1 MDHHLKQICLL
12 IFLYYSFWYGPLPP
26 ELCKLT
32 LYMKNTIAI
41 QLMLF
46 FDVMLLTKYL
56 AVFWLKNPFGFQDDF
71 WSLFIN
77 IWIPS
82 FSHLLQFVLDYK
94 YDSCGKIYY
103 FCSRKSCGGALAPSN
118 RELGMSSVA
127 SISILI
133 FFFISSKSRY
143 KKILLSDLPLLWKF
157 LIKIIRF
164 YIFLSTSW

>member
-1 MDHHLKQICLL
+1 MDRHLKQICLQ
-12 IFLYYSFWYGPLPP
+12 IFFYYSFWYGPLPP

-127 SISILI
+127 SISII
-133 FFFISSKSRY
+133 
-143 KKILLSDLPLLWKF
+143 
-157 LIKIIRF
+157 
-164 YIFLSTSW
+164 IFLFYQFKVQVKNNIALRFTITLEVPYQNN